1 MFQCS
6 DNENWCCA
14 TGNVDNFVRNY
25 NFTCCSIEDLTYDLG
40 PAVYYGKA
48 TVSIPISTLA
58 GAATSTSATSSTTQT
73 ASDAEG
79 TGLST
84 IDAATFASAATAA
97 TSTSTGTAA
106 AAEDSS
112 SSSSKTGLAAG
123 LGVGIPVALIL
134 AGLVAWL
141 FYRLG
146 KKQNGQAAAQQQQDE
161 FQKSPE
167 PPIPAY
173 PAYPPYQDQSEGT
186 TSPAN
191 EVLVHG
197 LGVTQPAYDSP
208 KSTIHEIDTH
218 QPDPPAELDAKC
230 TL

>member
-25 NFTCCSIEDLTYDLG
+25 NFTCCSIPDLTYDLG

-48 TVSIPISTLA
+48 TVDIPISTLA
-58 GAATSTSATSSTTQT
+58 GASTSTSSTSSSTQT
-73 ASDAEG
+73 ASDAED
-79 TGLST
+79 TALST
-84 IDAATFASAATAA
+84 IDAATFASAATSTP
-97 TSTSTGTAA
+97 TSTAA

-146 KKQNGQAAAQQQQDE
+146 KKQNGQAAAQQQEDE

-173 PAYPPYQDQSEGT
+173 PAYQDQSEGT
-186 TSPAN
+186 ISPGN
-191 EVLVHG
+191 EVPGNELVEIRE
-197 LGVTQPAYDSP
+197 TYDPP
-208 KSTIHEIDTH
+208 KPNGPVYEIMSH
-218 QPDPPAELDAKC
+218 QRPPPAELDVKC

>member
-6 DNENWCCA
+6 DNKNWCCA

-25 NFTCCSIEDLTYDLG
+25 NFTCCSIPNLTYDLG

-58 GAATSTSATSSTTQT
+58 GASTSTSSTSSSTQT
-73 ASDAEG
+73 ASDAED
-79 TGLST
+79 TALST
-84 IDAATFASAATAA
+84 IDAATFASAATSTP
-97 TSTSTGTAA
+97 TSTAA

-146 KKQNGQAAAQQQQDE
+146 KKQNGQAAAQQQEDE

-173 PAYPPYQDQSEGT
+173 PAYPAYQDQSEGT
-186 TSPAN
+186 ISPGN
-191 EVLVHG
+191 EVLLSG
-197 LGVTQPAYDSP
+197 LETQEAAYDP
-208 KSTIHEIDTH
+208 HKPYEPVHEIMSS
-218 QPDPPAELDAKC
+218 PPPVELEGKC
-230 TL
+230 KL

>member
-25 NFTCCSIEDLTYDLG
+25 NFTCCSIPDLTYDLG

-58 GAATSTSATSSTTQT
+58 GASTSTASTSSTTQT
-73 ASDAEG
+73 ASDAED
-79 TGLST
+79 TALST
-84 IDAATFASAATAA
+84 IDAATFASAATSTP
-97 TSTSTGTAA
+97 TSTAA

-146 KKQNGQAAAQQQQDE
+146 KKQNGQAAAQQQEDE

-173 PAYPPYQDQSEGT
+173 PAYQDQSEGT
-186 TSPAN
+186 TSPGN
-191 EVLVHG
+191 EVPGNELVEIRE
-197 LGVTQPAYDSP
+197 TYDSP
-208 KSTIHEIDTH
+208 KPYYEPVHEIMSS
-218 QPDPPAELDAKC
+218 PPPVELEVKC
-230 TL
+230 T